1 MRAILL
7 FSVFLFSITTY
18 AEMQIY
24 TLPLKHQPPED
35 LITSLKPLIPA
46 DGYLTSHGNNII
58 VRTNPE
64 NLAELQLLLD
74 ELDQPLAALMISVRR
89 GNDYNN
95 SRDGTDDD
103 GNDLNID
110 HFTNSNDGIGVND
123 CTNNYNDDDDAAA
136 FRFTGHS
143 LRTSEDQLSV
153 RCIQMK
159 F

>member
-1 MRAILL
+1 MD
-7 FSVFLFSITTY
+7 SIFKISQTGKARTTS
-18 AEMQIY
+18 
-24 TLPLKHQPPED
+24 TD
-35 LITSLKPLIPA
+35 
-46 DGYLTSHGNNII
+46 
-58 VRTNPE
+58 V
-64 NLAELQLLLD
+64 
-74 ELDQPLAALMISVRR
+74 

-123 CTNNYNDDDDAAA
+123 CTNNYNDDDDDAA
-136 FRFTGHS
+136 FRFTGQS
-143 LRTSEDQLSV
+143 LTTSEDQLSV